1 LLSFIITG
9 WPKNPAELVKLI
21 FFRYPMAEWFFFA
34 TIICLIFTLAITQMA
49 RSEFTTF
56 WMMIM
61 FSIIYTP
68 YLILMATMGIYG
80 HARQIIGYSKWNATS
95 RK

>member
-1 LLSFIITG
+1 MIS
-9 WPKNPAELVKLI
+9 VV
-21 FFRYPMAEWFFFA
+21 
-34 TIICLIFTLAITQMA
+34 CLIFTLAITQMA

-56 WMMIM
+56 WMMIL
-61 FSIIYTP
+61 FSIVYTP
-68 YLILMATMGIYG
+68 YLVLMATMGTYQIYYIHRCISLTYLTGLYG